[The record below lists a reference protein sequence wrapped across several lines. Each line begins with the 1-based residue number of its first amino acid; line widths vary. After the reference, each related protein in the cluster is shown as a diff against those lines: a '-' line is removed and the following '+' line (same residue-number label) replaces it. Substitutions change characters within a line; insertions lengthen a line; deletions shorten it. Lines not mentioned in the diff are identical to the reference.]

1 MNKLKMTNGIAIIKR
16 IIVMFV
22 NDIGLWSPPV
32 DLKESLSSI
41 LLLLAVVDLIK
52 YEKPGSKSMLSEK
65 NETFKSPYLV

>member
-1 MNKLKMTNGIAIIKR
+1 MTNGIAIIKR